1 MSVVAVTGSETALLI
16 MAAFW
21 AVLVV
26 VLCIVLIGSY
36 NVLTST
42 KITIDT
48 MREETVPLLREIKT
62 TVEKTNRE
70 IDRVDTVL
78 ASAGSVMG
86 RVERISGLV
95 EEVAVRPAREADQR
109 RRRPAQGA
117 GVGRRSPGAEAPC
130 AACSGSGSA
139 WASGRRDRPSR
150 PRAGPSSR
158 RARPQPAAVAREAK
172 GGLLDLSKLV
182 AASIEEGRRAM
193 AEREAELRAEHA

>member
-48 MREETVPLLREIKT
+48 MRDETVPLLREIKT
-62 TVEKTNRE
+62 TVEKTNQE
-70 IDRVDTVL
+70 IDRVDTML

-95 EEVAVRPAREADQR
+95 EEVAAGPLVKLISV
-109 RRRPAQGA
+109 GA
-117 GVGRRSPGAEAPC
+117 GL
-130 AACSGSGSA
+130 
-139 WASGRRDRPSR
+139 
-150 PRAGPSSR
+150 R
-158 RARPQPAAVAREAK
+158 RAV
-172 GGLLDLSKLV
+172 SKV
-182 AASIEEGRRAM
+182 TGS
-193 AEREAELRAEHA
+193 